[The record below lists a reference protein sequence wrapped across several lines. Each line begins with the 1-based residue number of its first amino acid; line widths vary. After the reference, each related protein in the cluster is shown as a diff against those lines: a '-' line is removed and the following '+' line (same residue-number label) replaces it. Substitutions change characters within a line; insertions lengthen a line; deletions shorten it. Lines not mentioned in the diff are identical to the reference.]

1 MTESQ
6 PHRRRGL
13 TARRRNLALT
23 VHVVAAVALLG
34 ASTVM
39 LVAGLRA
46 ASRDD
51 AQEAHAIYAL
61 LRLLTVSLDL
71 PLAAIALL
79 SGVLLALTSS
89 WGIFRYWW
97 VVTKLA
103 IFAATL
109 ILGLALISPSIDTM
123 LNVTEAG
130 DPGESGARW
139 TLIAGAGVQVTILL
153 GAATLGVF
161 KPGGYV
167 RRPRLPRPRA
177 GAGRR
182 RADQP
187 RDRPEPVHPTAPSR
201 RTRRRRVARP

>member
-1 MTESQ
+1 VTEPQ
-6 PHRRRGL
+6 PQRRRGL

-23 VHVVAAVALLG
+23 AHVVAALALLG
-34 ASTVM
+34 VSTVV
-39 LVAGLRA
+39 LVASLRA
-46 ASRDD
+46 ATRDD

-89 WGIFRYWW
+89 WRIFRYWW

-109 ILGLALISPSIDTM
+109 ILGLALISPSVDTM
-123 LNVTEAG
+123 LDVTEVG

-139 TLIAGAGVQVTILL
+139 TLIAAAGVQVTSLL
-153 GAATLGVF
+153 GAAMLGVF
-161 KPGGYV
+161 KPG
-167 RRPRLPRPRA
+167 RRAHWPRLARRRA
-177 GAGRR
+177 GADSRV
-182 RADQP
+182 
-187 RDRPEPVHPTAPSR
+187 RPVGLRKS
-201 RTRRRRVARP
+201 